1 MRTESARLICD
12 DQWRTRYQ
20 AWLEGT
26 LEHHRYQRHRDA
38 SASAVIDTLPL
49 VRRDGDDSAKCA
61 YGTSQW
67 RGFGD
72 SGRDREAAL
81 AAELIE
87 WCDRIDHRSVQVQ
100 CAHSS
105 STDSVVGS
113 GRPGLAWSGAIAR
126 SSDRCQET
134 SKALHLGTVT
144 HSASSGSLAQTR
156 GHTPICERSAA
167 KSHDGAESKTS
178 THVRCGLL
186 ARSRASSRVLQ

>member
-38 SASAVIDTLPL
+38 SASAVIDTLPLPLPL

-100 CAHSS
+100 
-105 STDSVVGS
+105 
-113 GRPGLAWSGAIAR
+113 
-126 SSDRCQET
+126 
-134 SKALHLGTVT
+134 
-144 HSASSGSLAQTR
+144 
-156 GHTPICERSAA
+156 
-167 KSHDGAESKTS
+167 
-178 THVRCGLL
+178 
-186 ARSRASSRVLQ
+186 